1 MNRSSYYLFRFCN
14 DLFRSS
20 CTFGLFVSLLQNW
33 QLTLT
38 GIKSFV
44 HIFYSLLHTKDPA
57 FTPLP
62 LKWFFDLAHTL
73 LDGKKALPLL
83 PFSTLLQR
91 RLANEVCGA
100 GEVDLCVLTL
110 SSLLTNTHVAVTQ
123 SNQESGEGSWCVVDQ
138 KATRD
143 KEERKCV

>member
-14 DLFRSS
+14 DLF
-20 CTFGLFVSLLQNW
+20 LF
-33 QLTLT
+33 
-38 GIKSFV
+38 
-44 HIFYSLLHTKDPA
+44 LLHLWTICVSASKLATDLDWNQVFRPHLLLSSIQRIPA
-57 FTPLP
+57 FHL
-62 LKWFFDLAHTL
+62 FQLAAHCHPS
-73 LDGKKALPLL
+73 LPLL

-110 SSLLTNTHVAVTQ
+110 SSLTNTHVAVTQ